1 MERLLTEEKL
11 KKLTNIDGIIE
22 LLCGIPSFNANNY
35 ENLSSEQRD
44 LVDYTLSI
52 ELITESQIKGNL
64 RRSMDSGNLALINRK
79 MLTALSLLY
88 FGVKDENGKYVKYIC
103 PYTGKEYDIHG
114 IGKELSKPYSDRKLD
129 KVLEVE
135 HIMPHSS
142 GGGTV
147 LFNCIPASREANSF
161 SEKGNLHL
169 LDWLT
174 NSKSSGYKYYE
185 KGGQERLIKLVNY
198 ILSAYEISFE
208 EYMESDFDFYGNQN
222 IEEQDGVDNDD
233 DLENEIK
240 IEDRKKRIKE
250 TNIEGYIPFL
260 NQLIEQLEKEKY
272 DTEDIKTKLKEL
284 EEKGIVNNLEKYSNV
299 QKTIEEL
306 FKQEDSK
313 SYLTYSLNVDYIKL
327 VKSII
332 TDKPEEIKEIL
343 TSRFNIIKQLT
354 ESNGKSIKDYFIS
367 LRDIQEIDLLYKEQV
382 NENDIESFINNIKLG
397 YDGKIELFIEML
409 GKEEYTKYEK
419 GFPDK
424 NNIFSQVNRVP
435 FQGYETIEGLDTSHF
450 WGANSDRVKE
460 RIENQIE
467 ELKNKERKTEEE
479 KDKLK
484 KLQKAEKNIDFYE
497 FTTNIDKRIDCYIEM
512 LSKDEYTKYR
522 KGKLDEKNIFGY
534 NNKVPFQGYETIEGI
549 DTSHF
554 WNANSDRVKERIE
567 NQIEELKNK
576 ERKTEEENRKL
587 IKFQKVK
594 KAIDVYDFT
603 SQKNVDRRIDCFI
616 EMLSKDEYT
625 NYRKGKP
632 DEKNIFGFYNK
643 VPFQGYETI
652 EEINTSRFWQGNS
665 SKIKER
671 VDAQIEQLYNNTN
684 RTKEES
690 NRLEALQKAK
700 EAINDFEFYLQMDKR
715 IDCYIEMLSKD
726 EYTKYRKGKPDE
738 KNIFGFN
745 NKVPFQGYE
754 NIRGLNT
761 SQFFRRNSDKIKE
774 KLREKIRKIRSKKTL
789 TLEEQENIRK
799 LERVEKNRRI

>member
-332 TDKPEEIKEIL
+332 TDKPEEIK
-343 TSRFNIIKQLT
+343 
-354 ESNGKSIKDYFIS
+354 
-367 LRDIQEIDLLYKEQV
+367 
-382 NENDIESFINNIKLG
+382 
-397 YDGKIELFIEML
+397 
-409 GKEEYTKYEK
+409 
-419 GFPDK
+419 
-424 NNIFSQVNRVP
+424 
-435 FQGYETIEGLDTSHF
+435 
-450 WGANSDRVKE
+450 
-460 RIENQIE
+460 
-467 ELKNKERKTEEE
+467 
-479 KDKLK
+479 
-484 KLQKAEKNIDFYE
+484 
-497 FTTNIDKRIDCYIEM
+497 
-512 LSKDEYTKYR
+512 
-522 KGKLDEKNIFGY
+522 
-534 NNKVPFQGYETIEGI
+534 
-549 DTSHF
+549 
-554 WNANSDRVKERIE
+554 
-567 NQIEELKNK
+567 
-576 ERKTEEENRKL
+576 
-587 IKFQKVK
+587 
-594 KAIDVYDFT
+594 
-603 SQKNVDRRIDCFI
+603 
-616 EMLSKDEYT
+616 
-625 NYRKGKP
+625 
-632 DEKNIFGFYNK
+632 
-643 VPFQGYETI
+643 
-652 EEINTSRFWQGNS
+652 
-665 SKIKER
+665 
-671 VDAQIEQLYNNTN
+671 
-684 RTKEES
+684 
-690 NRLEALQKAK
+690 
-700 EAINDFEFYLQMDKR
+700 
-715 IDCYIEMLSKD
+715 
-726 EYTKYRKGKPDE
+726 
-738 KNIFGFN
+738 
-745 NKVPFQGYE
+745 
-754 NIRGLNT
+754 
-761 SQFFRRNSDKIKE
+761 
-774 KLREKIRKIRSKKTL
+774 
-789 TLEEQENIRK
+789 
-799 LERVEKNRRI
+799 